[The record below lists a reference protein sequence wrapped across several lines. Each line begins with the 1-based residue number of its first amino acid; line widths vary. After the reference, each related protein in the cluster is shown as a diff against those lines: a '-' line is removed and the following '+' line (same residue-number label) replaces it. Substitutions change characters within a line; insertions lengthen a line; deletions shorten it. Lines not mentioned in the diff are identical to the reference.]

1 MVKDSEEK
9 IDEALE
15 SQIRRYGLIKQK
27 SIDGDQIDTDMP
39 MEELR
44 EITNGILEN
53 GDIPKEGEDRYSF
66 LSSALRVMMEESFES
81 GMSSI
86 SGLLEMF
93 LASLGSEILEY
104 EGMERYEGVVDMIG
118 RFSDGQLDM
127 AFKYVSEFRKS
138 DQGIAVTQ
146 NQVQLSEI
154 ADPVSEIKVTD
165 PESARRAVDIYSKC
179 MDVCDNA
186 STLLVA
192 LKRIDEAENPFD
204 VNLAKMGYT
213 AKLKELSDSNCET
226 LVKGIDRDLRNAI
239 SHGDVVV
246 DPYEEEVYDA
256 STGIR
261 YSFEELE
268 SHVKTCISI
277 SKFMGSIGLLVATKW
292 AHSNNLT

>member
-1 MVKDSEEK
+1 MGTDSEEEVDK
-9 IDEALE
+9 VLE

-27 SIDGDQIDTDMP
+27 RIDGDQVDTDLP
-39 MEELR
+39 IEELR
-44 EITNGILEN
+44 EITDGILEN
-53 GDIPKEGEDRYSF
+53 EDIPKEGEDRYSY
-66 LSSALRVMMEESFES
+66 LSSVLRVMMEECFET

-86 SGLLEMF
+86 SGLLEMS

-104 EGMERYEGVVDMIG
+104 EDIERYEAVVDMIDG
-118 RFSDGQLDM
+118 FSDEQLEM
-127 AFKYVSEFRKS
+127 AFEYVSEFRET

-146 NQVQLSEI
+146 NHVQLSEI
-154 ADPVSEIKVTD
+154 AEPVSEIKVND
-165 PESARRAVDIYSKC
+165 PESAQRAVDIYSKC

-192 LKRIDEAENPFD
+192 LKRIDEDENPFN
-204 VNLAKMGYT
+204 VNLTEMGYT
-213 AKLKELSDSNCET
+213 AKLNELSDSKCET

-268 SHVKTCISI
+268 NQVKTCISI
-277 SKFMGSIGLLVATKW
+277 SKFMGSIGLLVTTKW
-292 AHSNNLT
+292 IDSNNLT